1 MIERFK
7 AEQLRKDA
15 PPPFEDKEKSVSYL
29 GTEVPKGLG
38 GTHVPNLDRF
48 QNDTLTEYDLRLS
61 QKIAVGLS
69 LNQPILIEGGSGIGK
84 SQTVDRMCAELN
96 RESYYANCHDYDA
109 ETLIG
114 SQTTHEATKSGFG
127 WKDGVI
133 IQAARNGGL
142 LFLDE
147 YNFMRGDTRGRL
159 HEVLDSILRGK
170 GEIVLTEN
178 NSEVVK
184 VHPEFRVVAAQNPP
198 GGSYGDRE
206 VLDPAQI
213 DRFVY
218 IKEPDRLDDKTRLSR
233 LLGRL
238 GKDNRIDIPKEE
250 YLAQGEQLSEAEVAT
265 IPGIEELLARYVE
278 VSEALRSE
286 VENRTIARGQP
297 QPVAFGTPRDD
308 KRIFEFVQGFY
319 RGDINK
325 TFQDALRYYY
335 ANRVIDPTDREKIQE
350 LINTV
355 VYVPPQ
361 NTRRK
366 GLEQTEGQDAVV
378 PSTAEAGP
386 EGMTIAEAER
396 ILGRQNVLGYADVKQ
411 IFRVDRTDPIQ
422 FSRADLETAKRLGQ
436 KLILYTDKMMVEK
449 PGRFGRKGTS
459 EVVDVTLKNMKEKFT
474 KAHDGSPMHYDQD
487 WYNNEEFFKS
497 EKPRVGWH
505 LTSTEV
511 VPNSTSQNYVQQTET
526 LIQHLLKD
534 VYKGKTMPGKFGAAM
549 AEFDKQKTELTRLA
563 TSSTTSEWQEGSR
576 RLSELAITKLTR
588 ELPVEA
594 MYRLAFNDQARQEKL
609 LPSMYTWTA
618 GRASGGG
625 LVYVGDFDDGGAAVG
640 GRGPGITGDAL
651 GVCFSRM

>member
-7 AEQLRKDA
+7 PEQLRKDA
-15 PPPFEDKEKSVSYL
+15 PPPFEDKPESISYL
-29 GTEVPKGLG
+29 GTEVMKGAG

-48 QNDTLTEYDLRLS
+48 KNDTLTEYDLRLS
-61 QKIAVGLS
+61 QKIAVALS
-69 LNQPILIEGGSGIGK
+69 LNQPVLIEGGSGLGK
-84 SQTVDRMCAELN
+84 SQIVDRMCAELN
-96 RESYYANCHDYDA
+96 RECYYANCHDYDA

-114 SQTTHEATKSGFG
+114 SQTTHEGTRSGFG

-133 IQAARNGGL
+133 LQAIRNGGV

-159 HEVLDSILRGK
+159 HEILDSILRGK

-184 VHPEFRVVAAQNPP
+184 VHPEFRIVAAQNPP

-218 IKEPDRLDDKTRLSR
+218 IKEPDRLDEKTRIAR

-250 YLAQGEQLSEAEVAT
+250 YLTQGEQLSEAEVAT

-278 VSEALRSE
+278 VSEALRNE

-297 QPVAFGTPRDD
+297 QPIAFATPRDD
-308 KRIFEFVQGFY
+308 KRIFEFVQRFY

-325 TFQDALRYYY
+325 TFQDALKYYY
-335 ANRVIDPTDREKIQE
+335 VNRVMDPADRDKIQA

-361 NTRRK
+361 NTRRRE
-366 GLEQTEGQDAVV
+366 LEPEAKEAAV
-378 PSTAEAGP
+378 PGTPEAGP

-396 ILGRQNVLGYADVKQ
+396 ILGRENVLGYADVKR
-411 IFRVDRTDPIQ
+411 IFGIDRTDPIP

-449 PGRFGRKGTS
+449 PGRFGRKGTP

-474 KAHDGSPMHYDQD
+474 KAHDGSPMHHDQD
-487 WYNNEEFFKS
+487 WYDNEEFFKS

-505 LTSTEV
+505 LTSSEV

-526 LIQHLLKD
+526 LIQHLLND
-534 VYKGKTMPGKFGAAM
+534 VYKGRTMPGKFGAAI
-549 AEFDKQKTELTRLA
+549 AEFYKQKAELTRLA

-588 ELPVEA
+588 ESPVEA
-594 MYRLAFNDQARQEKL
+594 MYRLAFNDQAKNEKL
-609 LPSMYTWTA
+609 LPGTYTWTS
-618 GRASGGG
+618 GRDPDGS
-625 LVYVGDFDDGGAAVG
+625 LVYVGDFDERGADVG
-640 GRGPGITGDAL
+640 GGDPGLTSVII
-651 GVCFSRM
+651 GVCLSRM

>member
-7 AEQLRKDA
+7 PEQLRKDA

-29 GTEVPKGLG
+29 GTEVMKGVG
-38 GTHVPNLDRF
+38 GVNVPNLDRF
-48 QNDTLTEYDLRLS
+48 KNDTLTEYDLRLS

-69 LNQPILIEGGSGIGK
+69 LNQPVLVEGGSGLGK

-96 RESYYANCHDYDA
+96 RETYYANCHDYDA
-109 ETLIG
+109 DTLIG
-114 SQTTHEATKSGFG
+114 SQTVREDTKSGFG

-133 IQAARNGGL
+133 LQAARQGGV

-178 NSEVVK
+178 NSEIVK
-184 VHPEFRVVAAQNPP
+184 VHPEFRIVAAQNPP

-218 IKEPDRLDDKTRLSR
+218 IKEPDRLDEKTRTAR

-238 GKDNRIDIPKEE
+238 GKDNRINIPKEE
-250 YLAQGEQLSEAEVAT
+250 YLAQGEMLSEAEVAT

-278 VSEALRSE
+278 VSEALRNE

-297 QPVAFGTPRDD
+297 QPVAFATPRDD
-308 KRIFEFVQGFY
+308 KRIFEFVQRFY

-335 ANRVIDPTDREKIQE
+335 TNRVSDQADRDKIQA

-355 VYVPPQ
+355 VYAPPQ
-361 NTRRK
+361 NTKRREL
-366 GLEQTEGQDAVV
+366 GAQEI
-378 PSTAEAGP
+378 PAEAPPTAPEAGV

-396 ILGRQNVLGYADVKQ
+396 IMGQEKVFGYADVRRV
-411 IFRVDRTDPIQ
+411 FGVDRTDPIQ
-422 FSRADLETAKRLGQ
+422 FSRADLENAKRLGQ
-436 KLILYTDKMMVEK
+436 KLILYTDKMVMEK
-449 PGRFGRKGTS
+449 PGRSGRKGAS
-459 EVVDVTLKNMKEKFT
+459 EIVDVTLKNMKEKFA
-474 KAHDGSPMHYDQD
+474 KAHDGNPMYYDQD

-505 LTSTEV
+505 LTSDEV
-511 VPNSTSQNYVQQTET
+511 VPNSLSQNYVQQTET
-526 LIQHLLKD
+526 VIAHLKND
-534 VYKGKTMPGKFGAAM
+534 VFKGRVLPPTFGTAIDD
-549 AEFDKQKTELTRLA
+549 FNRQKTELARLA
-563 TSSTTSEWQEGSR
+563 TSSTISEWQEGSR

-588 ELPVEA
+588 ERPVEA
-594 MYRLAFNDQARQEKL
+594 MYRLVLNDQARSEKL
-609 LPSMYTWTA
+609 LPSIYTWTS
-618 GRASGGG
+618 GRTSGGSLVCVGSFARDGAFVRGHSPG
-625 LVYVGDFDDGGAAVG
+625 LTDEF
-640 GRGPGITGDAL
+640 L
-651 GVCFSRM
+651 GVCLSRM